1 MMWLNKTLKAISYL
15 FVRVMSTLS
24 LAFLAL
30 LVTSP
35 VYCLAVC
42 IADMIKMPSFAEG
55 RLLYGWLLLSVPFF
69 IGFFIHTEIKL
80 ARSRKQLKK
89 QEQ

>member
-1 MMWLNKTLKAISYL
+1 MMWLNRTLKAVSYF

-35 VYCLAVC
+35 AYCLAIC
-42 IADMIKMPSFAEG
+42 IADMIKIPSFAQG
-55 RLLYGWLLLSVPFF
+55 RLLYGWLILSVPFF
-69 IGFFIHTEIKL
+69 IGFVIHTEVKL
-80 ARSRKQLKK
+80 SERRRQLKK
-89 QEQ
+89 KEQ